1 MMKMISY
8 VFFTT
13 FLLPAT
19 AIAARSPSAPM
30 YEFVA
35 RGAHRRLPDESE
47 SPALISFDG
56 DLDAIAALALEKA
69 NAGAN
74 GGGVA
79 GEDGD
84 TDPFSCPGGATESLE
99 ILTWKYSMETVAD
112 ANVETVYGEV
122 SEITLEYTA
131 PLSLQCMNEEVSYA
145 NIVAMDANIA
155 SSASEIGEFT
165 RFQHCCK

>member
-1 MMKMISY
+1 MMKMISL

-84 TDPFSCPGGATESLE
+84 TSP
-99 ILTWKYSMETVAD
+99 
-112 ANVETVYGEV
+112 
-122 SEITLEYTA
+122 
-131 PLSLQCMNEEVSYA
+131 
-145 NIVAMDANIA
+145 
-155 SSASEIGEFT
+155 SS
-165 RFQHCCK
+165 R